1 MTKRNTNM
9 KLTRLFILL
18 FTLTALL
25 QAPIYAQ
32 LTDSLAVMPDTTA
45 IRVGIS
51 GSSPFVLQKDGHLE
65 GISYE
70 VWEAV
75 AAQSNWKFTSQQY
88 ESVSDGLSS
97 LQKGDI
103 DVLIGPISITS
114 ARSKSV
120 RFTQPYFQSSLSI
133 LSNSEGHG
141 WWDRIAP
148 FFSKSLLYAVFI
160 FLFIL
165 SIVGTLVWLT
175 ERNASPEQ
183 FPKDPAHGIANGMW
197 LAIVTMTTT
206 GYGDKAPITFW
217 GRIITGAWMIISIIF
232 SASLIAGIAS
242 TLTLT
247 GIQGNVLNNVEQL
260 SDKKVAVI
268 KKSPALDFINEYRAI
283 PVEVDNFEEAYQ
295 KLKKKE
301 LAAVVYDRPQ
311 MMYFLKK
318 IGEEKMHI
326 SKAEYYKQGYGFA
339 TSINSP
345 LSRKINIRLLELSEQ
360 NRINRIVQAWLG
372 DENK

>member
-1 MTKRNTNM
+1 M

-217 GRIITGAWMIISIIF
+217 GRIITGIWMIISIIF

-247 GIQGNVLNNVEQL
+247 GIQGNALNNVEQL
-260 SDKKVAVI
+260 SDIKVAVI
-268 KKSPALDFINEYRAI
+268 KNSPALDFINEYRAI
-283 PVEVDNFEEAYQ
+283 PVEVSNLDEAYQ
-295 KLKKKE
+295 KLKNKE
-301 LAAVVYDRPQ
+301 VAAVVYDRPQ

-318 IGEEKMHI
+318 NGEEKMHI

-339 TSINSP
+339 TNINSP